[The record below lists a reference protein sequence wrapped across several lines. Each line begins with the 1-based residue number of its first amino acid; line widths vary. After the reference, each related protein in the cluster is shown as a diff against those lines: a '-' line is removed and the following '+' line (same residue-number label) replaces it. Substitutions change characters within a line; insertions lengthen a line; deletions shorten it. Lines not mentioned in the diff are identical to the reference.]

1 MESQENDQS
10 LLLACIVQMH
20 HVWRYAQWTVFIRQT
35 KVLYYTLKI
44 YVSVVVTASMHVL
57 LELLNFH
64 KLEIMAL
71 EVKWTNV
78 HSVQAVLKTTC
89 LSPNSKNMAETV
101 LQRANCQYVLKCA
114 RPKHF
119 SRVMVTPFQTSSVSA
134 LLPGDLDQALGDG
147 VQLIPSKAS
156 ALA

>member
-1 MESQENDQS
+1 MESQEKDQS

-35 KVLYYTLKI
+35 KVLYYILKI
-44 YVSVVVTASMHVL
+44 YVSAVVTVSMHVL

-78 HSVQAVLKTTC
+78 HSVQ
-89 LSPNSKNMAETV
+89 E
-101 LQRANCQYVLKCA
+101 
-114 RPKHF
+114 
-119 SRVMVTPFQTSSVSA
+119 
-134 LLPGDLDQALGDG
+134 DLRMTW
-147 VQLIPSKAS
+147 AS
-156 ALA
+156 